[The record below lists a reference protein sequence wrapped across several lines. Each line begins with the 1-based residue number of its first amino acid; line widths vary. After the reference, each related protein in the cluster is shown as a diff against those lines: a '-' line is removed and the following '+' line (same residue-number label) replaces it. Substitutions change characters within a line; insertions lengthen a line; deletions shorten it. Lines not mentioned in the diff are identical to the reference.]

1 MDVFSGVDVS
11 DLILK
16 RNYGKAAKVLRGRV
30 EADPD
35 KPFLRQQLADVLL
48 LDGKKGEA
56 LPILQKLADE
66 FAREGLFAKAIAVLK
81 KIQRLEP
88 GTVGVDA
95 KLARLLKER
104 DGQGAQ
110 MAGAIRPPASIEQL
124 ASRKAAAAAEEPT
137 APKPIPLSDVTGEE
151 FVIEIG
157 TSSLLDPPPPSPGG
171 ALSRTPLFSDLDA
184 GELIA
189 LMDGLTLASF
199 EAGDVIVSEGE
210 PGASLF
216 ILSTGTAKAWVKDA
230 SGKAHPVRTMSDGD
244 FFGEVSILMGGSRTA
259 TVTAATRC
267 ELLELDRGTVRSI
280 TSTYPRVGQVLTDF
294 CQERIANPKERE
306 IRRKGAD

>member
-1 MDVFSGVDVS
+1 MEPYEGVDVS

-16 RNYGKAAKVLRGRV
+16 KSYSKAAKVLRARLETDPGRT
-30 EADPD
+30 
-35 KPFLRQQLADVLL
+35 FLRQQLADVLL
-48 LDGKKGEA
+48 LDGKKSEA
-56 LPILQKLADE
+56 LPLLQALADE

-88 GTVGVDA
+88 GAAGIDA

-104 DGQGAQ
+104 DGQGARL
-110 MAGAIRPPASIEQL
+110 AAAIKPPASLEQL
-124 ASRKAAAAAEEPT
+124 ASKAASAAAAP
-137 APKPIPLSDVTGEE
+137 APVAPIPLSDVTGEE

-157 TSSLLDPPPPSPGG
+157 PGTLGEAAPPRPGA

-189 LMDGLTLASF
+189 LMDGLRLATF

-210 PGASLF
+210 PGSSLF
-216 ILSTGTAKAWVKDA
+216 ILSTGTTKAWVKDA
-230 SGKAHPVRTMSDGD
+230 SGKAHPIRTMGDGD
-244 FFGEVSILMGGSRTA
+244 FFGEVSILTGRRRTA

-267 ELLELDRGTVRSI
+267 ELLELDRDTVNAM
-280 TSTYPRVGQVLTDF
+280 TATYPRVGQVLTDF
-294 CQERIANPKERE
+294 CQERIANPKEQL
-306 IRRKGAD
+306 IRQQGAS